1 MTDFNFFFFLEDKS
15 QTYMLPNT
23 RESVNIMLGGY
34 DIRSIDILKKEH
46 KGSIL
51 NQSIDSNRPQ
61 TGQ

>member
-1 MTDFNFFFFLEDKS
+1 
-15 QTYMLPNT
+15 MLPNT